1 MSKAKR
7 LTKRQLA
14 VIEDLFAGKLDESAV
29 LKQHK
34 VSRALYNKWLA
45 DPVFTKQFDLLIDGA
60 YRRSAFKIARS
71 AKEAAEKLLLLT
83 NSDKGETA
91 RKACLDIIT
100 MHPSIHLTDSPTV
113 LDRKETSSS
122 ESTKL
127 TPETASKLL
136 AVLAEEK

>member
-1 MSKAKR
+1 MSKAR
-7 LTKRQLA
+7 RVTKRQLA
-14 VIEDLFAGKLDESAV
+14 VIEDLFAGELEEQAV
-29 LKQHK
+29 LEKHN
-34 VSRALYNKWLA
+34 VGRMLYNKWLA
-45 DPVFTKQFDLLIDGA
+45 DPAFIEQFDLLITGA

-113 LDRKETSSS
+113 LDRKETSPS

-127 TPETASKLL
+127 TSETASKLL

>member
-1 MSKAKR
+1 MSKAR
-7 LTKRQLA
+7 RVTKRQLA
-14 VIEDLFAGKLDESAV
+14 VIEDLFAGELEEQAILEKHNV
-29 LKQHK
+29 G
-34 VSRALYNKWLA
+34 RMLYNKWLA
-45 DPVFTKQFDLLIDGA
+45 DPAFTEQFDLLIAGA

-113 LDRKETSSS
+113 LDRKETSPS

-127 TPETASKLL
+127 TSETASKLL